1 MKKIITALANPMLN
15 NELKKQKDFIVIG
28 NDIQYQDGVKEV
40 LEKEKNNI
48 LNLERICYK
57 QILFLYTRLLM

>member
-15 NELKKQKDFIVIG
+15 NELKKQKDFIIIG

-40 LEKEKNNI
+40 LEKEKNIDFFNI
-48 LNLERICYK
+48 E
-57 QILFLYTRLLM
+57 

>member
-15 NELKKQKDFIVIG
+15 NELKKQKDFIIIG

-40 LEKEKNNI
+40 LEKEKNI
-48 LNLERICYK
+48 AFYLIAK
-57 QILFLYTRLLM
+57 MFKKP